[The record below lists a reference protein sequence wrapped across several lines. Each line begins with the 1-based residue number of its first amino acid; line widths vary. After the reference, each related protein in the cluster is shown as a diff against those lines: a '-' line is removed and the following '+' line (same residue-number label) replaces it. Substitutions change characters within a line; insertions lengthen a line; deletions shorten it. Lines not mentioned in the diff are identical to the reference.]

1 MVKLVDVARACGLS
15 VSQTSRALN
24 GRQDVSEETKR
35 RVSQTAAAM
44 GYVKNLTA
52 QTLSAKTP
60 MQLAVV
66 VTGVSEQ
73 TENSSFF
80 FGIMQGVNSF
90 ANQNGYETVVYT
102 VSYTHLDLYKRQI
115 IYWVLVFF
123 KYPFK

>member
-1 MVKLVDVARACGLS
+1 
-15 VSQTSRALN
+15 
-24 GRQDVSEETKR
+24 
-35 RVSQTAAAM
+35 M

-90 ANQNGYETVVYT
+90 ANQNGYETVVYMMEKSPECFET
-102 VSYTHLDLYKRQI
+102 YCRQRGAGGMRLPTQREAPESPGGLQRLFSHAKR
-115 IYWVLVFF
+115 
-123 KYPFK
+123 YPLQARAQN